1 MQSFI
6 SYITHEW
13 PEKHLIPTDL
23 RPYYTRHSNIT
34 FCDGILLKNER
45 IIGLTTLR
53 AEMKSLIHQGHL
65 GIGNCK
71 KCARQSLFWPL
82 MNSEI
87 EDMIKKYPTCLTF
100 RNRQHS
106 EPIINHSIP
115 NQAWTKVVADY
126 FLLIRTL
133 LFTNN
138 RLLFQI
144 YCH

>member
-1 MQSFI
+1 MQTFI
-6 SYITHEW
+6 SCITHEW

-53 AEMKSLIHQGHL
+53 AQMKSLIHQGHL

-71 KCARQSLFWPL
+71 ICARKSLFWPL

-87 EDMIKKYPTCLTF
+87 EDMIKKCPTCLTF
-100 RNRQHS
+100 QNRQPS
-106 EPIINHSIP
+106 EPIINHPTP
-115 NQAWTKVVADY
+115 NQARAKVAADSV
-126 FLLIRTL
+126 TS
-133 LFTNN
+133 N

>member
-53 AEMKSLIHQGHL
+53 AEMKSLIHQVHL

-87 EDMIKKYPTCLTF
+87 EDMIKKCPTCLTF
-100 RNRQHS
+100 RNCRTS
-106 EPIINHSIP
+106 EPIINHPTP
-115 NQAWTKVVADY
+115 NQARAKVAADS
-126 FLLIRTL
+126 ITS
-133 LFTNN
+133 N